1 MTAGYG
7 GMTHQSWGVAW
18 WPVSTWASVGVE
30 NDESSWSH
38 LLPLAYW
45 WAWLWVEHQ
54 HGRADDPIKTREG
67 VKGHSM
73 NSQMDVPTSR
83 HHRTAIA
90 VAKSP
95 HTKLPTSCFLA
106 SFHIELFTDILT
118 L

>member
-18 WPVSTWASVGVE
+18 WPVSSWASVGGE
-30 NDESSWSH
+30 NELR
-38 LLPLAYW
+38 LLPIPLAYW
-45 WAWLWVEHQ
+45 WVRLWAEHQ
-54 HGRADDPIKTREG
+54 HERADDPIKTREG